1 MIFVALLNVCTLEEA
16 VTPSRLYGPVWV
28 RAAFHL
34 QTGETLA
41 CPMTLGLLTQG
52 AKEGEIWQ
60 HWVKKGCDFSPAQA
74 TEVHSI
80 NNFVVLGEH
89 NRGTTV
95 AARVIKLLSDISRTC
110 C

>member
-16 VTPSRLYGPVWV
+16 VTSSRLYGLVWV
-28 RAAFHL
+28 KAAFHL
-34 QTGETLA
+34 QMGETLSCA
-41 CPMTLGLLTQG
+41 MTLSLVTQG
-52 AKEGEIWQ
+52 AKEGETWQ
-60 HWVKKGCDFSPAQA
+60 HWVRKGCDFSPAQV

-95 AARVIKLLSDISRTC
+95 AARVIKLLSDISRAC
-110 C
+110 Y